1 MAIEITPAQRNSLRE
16 QIFVKL
22 SGIDGVW
29 LVAAAKDYETAA
41 DLGLLYSDYLRLMH
55 DLGWEP
61 ESSEGVELT
70 APVDVLRRSALNL
83 RDEANDERE
92 LEAGEWT
99 ELRKVEGH
107 RERVAEAANVILSV
121 VGGND

>member
-1 MAIEITPAQRNSLRE
+1 MAIEITAAQRNSLRE

-29 LVAAAKDYETAA
+29 LVAAAEQYETAA

-61 ESSEGVELT
+61 ESTEGIELRT
-70 APVDVLRRSALNL
+70 PPDVLRRAAARL
-83 RDEANDERE
+83 RDEVNDEGA

-99 ELRKVEGH
+99 ELRRVAGH
-107 RERVAEAANVILSV
+107 RERVNTAAEMILGA
-121 VGGND
+121 VGA